1 MSQEKAENPFVK
13 MKSKLKAMNSRMN
26 NEQRRAISDLEDRI
40 MEIIQSE
47 QQEESQMK
55 KEKENNIRGIWDKIK
70 HDNLGII

>member
-1 MSQEKAENPFVK
+1 

-26 NEQRRAISDLEDRI
+26 NEQRRANKDLEDRI

-55 KEKENNIRGIWDKIK
+55 RKKENNIRGIWDKIK